1 MSDPDAKAGAG
12 QATQRV
18 AGPILLPHAGETL
31 PPPPHFERSAAMLQK
46 EVGQPAALRPAY
58 EVPQMP
64 WPSVARRLAAEVWQE
79 VEQLSQ
85 VAFHVNGRW
94 GGVWLVTGTRRGE
107 GRTTLALALA
117 CHLAQRGRPAV
128 LVDVDYAHPQLAQQL
143 GIEPAAACD
152 DVLAGRLPLEEAL
165 IESACE
171 PVVLLPLRAGVSA
184 GLLQATQLR
193 LVGLI
198 RRLAQAYGTVL
209 LDGWPLTQESPPGDV
224 LLGGLAAVVDGALVV
239 LDVRHATR
247 ADALTAGRRL
257 ALAGVP
263 AWHIAENYVP
273 RRAA

>member
-1 MSDPDAKAGAG
+1 MSEAHAEPRLEPGAP
-12 QATQRV
+12 RV
-18 AGPILLPHAGETL
+18 AGRILLPHAAESL
-31 PPPPHFERSAAMLQK
+31 PPPPHFERSGAMPQQ
-46 EVGQPAALRPAY
+46 EVGRPTLRPAY

-64 WPSVARRLAAEVWQE
+64 WPSLARRLAVEVWQE
-79 VEQLSQ
+79 IEQLSQ
-85 VAFHVNGRW
+85 AAFQANGRR
-94 GGVWLVTGTRRGE
+94 GGVWLVTGTRRAE

-117 CHLAQRGRPAV
+117 YHLAQRGRPAV

-184 GLLQATQLR
+184 SLLQAAQLR

-198 RRLAQAYGTVL
+198 RRLAQAYGTVV
-209 LDGWPLTQESPPGDV
+209 LDGWPLAQESPPGDV

-247 ADALTAGRRL
+247 ADALAAGRRL